1 MFKKVYLSG
10 PITGTEDAPERFT
23 LAALRVTSLG
33 CAIVNPVEF
42 NKSLP
47 EGTPWEVYMKN
58 DMKLLAQCD
67 TIYMMHG
74 WAASRGAKQERD
86 FAIEKGMNIIYED
99 RLHEKYY
106 A

>member
-33 CAIVNPVEF
+33 C
-42 NKSLP
+42 
-47 EGTPWEVYMKN
+47 EGTPWEVYMEN